1 MSEFAAFLF
10 LRNFRH
16 LIMVLFFFHSDLLSI
31 VKNLTSLQKF
41 QELREKGGEVSSA
54 CSKINMS
61 YTLLHRVNGKLL

>member
-10 LRNFRH
+10 LRNFLH
-16 LIMVLFFFHSDLLSI
+16 LIMVLFFHSDLLSI

-61 YTLLHRVNGKLL
+61 YTLPHRVNGKLL